1 MGLGRPAESP
11 LFLPRDGLPHIFD
24 EEKEEGI
31 AMKNSFIL
39 YQDYEQHIQLLTD
52 EQAGKLLKAIFAYN
66 QGNPFDLDPI
76 TKMAFSFI
84 KAGLDRDNEKYKS
97 ILNRNKNNGLK
108 GGRPKNQDLNQQE
121 NPNNPVGFLGTQNN
135 PDEPKKADNDTDN
148 ENDNV
153 SENETVKKKNIKK
166 KKDEVEKPED
176 VSEEAWQGWVALRQ
190 KKQATVTELV
200 ISTLRKEADLLGWT
214 LEQAMSESCLRNWQ
228 GFKASWVRNEMARGD
243 VFQPARP
250 HQNTVGMGGSLNKEE
265 IVLRL
270 KNGAWNDAGVLGDLL
285 HQLETLRLVATQL
298 HEKNDLQR
306 LINKSN
312 LRLSELT
319 GESPF

>member
-1 MGLGRPAESP
+1 MKPPYVRLYVKDFAFEIQGMTKKQIGEYMLKFLESYRQESIP
-11 LFLPRDGLPHIFD
+11 DEFSKHSLFSELQ
-24 EEKEEGI
+24 
-31 AMKNSFIL
+31 NSFQNYAETCEKNRKNIKKRYSKKNIDNASESNTCT
-39 YQDYEQHIQLLTD
+39 YQSYENGKPVEYLTN
-52 EQAGKLLKAIFAYN
+52 N
-66 QGNPFDLDPI
+66 QEPI
-76 TKMAFSFI
+76 T
-84 KAGLDRDNEKYKS
+84 
-97 ILNRNKNNGLK
+97 NN
-108 GGRPKNQDLNQQE
+108 QE
-121 NPNNPVGFLGTQNN
+121 P
-135 PDEPKKADNDTDN
+135 E
-148 ENDNV
+148 
-153 SENETVKKKNIKK
+153 VKKKNIKK

-176 VSEEAWQGWVALRQ
+176 VSEEAWQGWVALRK

>member
-1 MGLGRPAESP
+1 
-11 LFLPRDGLPHIFD
+11 
-24 EEKEEGI
+24 
-31 AMKNSFIL
+31 MKNSFIL

-66 QGNPFDLDPI
+66 QGNPFDLDPV

-84 KAGLDRDNEKYKS
+84 KAGLDRDNEKYQS

-135 PDEPKKADNDTDN
+135 PDEPKKADNDTDT
-148 ENDNV
+148 DTGID
-153 SENETVKKKNIKK
+153 SETVKKKSIKK
-166 KKDEVEKPED
+166 KAEFEKPED

-200 ISTLRKEADLLGWT
+200 ISALRKEADLLGWT

-228 GFKASWVRNEMARGD
+228 GFKASWVINESKGRNGNAENRNSGYSA
-243 VFQPARP
+243 
-250 HQNTVGMGGSLNKEE
+250 
-265 IVLRL
+265 
-270 KNGAWNDAGVLGDLL
+270 NGAEYQPFGGHQQDTGQAPKLTEYERKVLTVRRNLGL
-285 HQLETLRLVATQL
+285 AT
-298 HEKNDLQR
+298 
-306 LINKSN
+306 
-312 LRLSELT
+312 
-319 GESPF
+319 

>member
-1 MGLGRPAESP
+1 MKPPYIKLYVKDVICDS
-11 LFLPRDGLPHIFD
+11 LDMSD
-24 EEKEEGI
+24 EELGAYMKAFFKAYRTGNIPKTFADHSLFKELHSSSESYEKVCE
-31 AMKNSFIL
+31 KNK
-39 YQDYEQHIQLLTD
+39 TN
-52 EQAGKLLKAIFAYN
+52 GK
-66 QGNPFDLDPI
+66 
-76 TKMAFSFI
+76 
-84 KAGLDRDNEKYKS
+84 R
-97 ILNRNKNNGLK
+97 
-108 GGRPKNQDLNQQE
+108 GGRPKKTTFENTVENTDTSETQWVNFG
-121 NPNNPVGFLGTQNN
+121 NPNETQTKPTLVNQEPITNN
-135 PDEPKKADNDTDN
+135 QEP
-148 ENDNV
+148 E
-153 SENETVKKKNIKK
+153 VKKKNIKK

-228 GFKASWVRNEMARGD
+228 GFKASWVRNEMARDD
-243 VFQPARP
+243 VFQPSRP
-250 HQNTVGMGGSLNKEE
+250 HQNTSGMGGSLNKEE

>member
-66 QGNPFDLDPI
+66 QGNPFDLDPV

-84 KAGLDRDNEKYKS
+84 KAGLDRDNEKYQS

-166 KKDEVEKPED
+166 KKDESATVLDIPSYIPED
-176 VSEEAWQGWVALRQ
+176 LLLDFFQHRKNLKKPMTDRAKELLISKIINLYNEGNDPTKLLETAIERGWQTVYETKETSGR
-190 KKQATVTELV
+190 KQNAE
-200 ISTLRKEADLLGWT
+200 
-214 LEQAMSESCLRNWQ
+214 NWNS
-228 GFKASWVRNEMARGD
+228 GYSA
-243 VFQPARP
+243 
-250 HQNTVGMGGSLNKEE
+250 
-265 IVLRL
+265 
-270 KNGAWNDAGVLGDLL
+270 NGAEYQPFAGHQQDTGHATKLTEYERKILSVRRNLGL
-285 HQLETLRLVATQL
+285 AT
-298 HEKNDLQR
+298 
-306 LINKSN
+306 
-312 LRLSELT
+312 
-319 GESPF
+319 